1 MVFVKTVAVLSYPKT
16 MNTPIAVLLS
26 RKSSGVF
33 SVAVTASVAD
43 AVRVMNLHKVGS
55 VLVMQSGRLAGIFTE
70 RDVLSRVVAS
80 GRAPEFTSM
89 VNVMTRDPL
98 TVTSQT
104 TVEDVMVTF
113 TENRCRH
120 LPVIDEETGE
130 LRGLISI
137 GDVTRWMVEE
147 HRAEADHLK
156 QYIAGGF

>member
-1 MVFVKTVAVLSYPKT
+1 MGFVKTVAVLSYPKT

-55 VLVMQSGRLAGIFTE
+55 VVVMQNGRLAGIFTE
-70 RDVLSRVVAS
+70 RDVLTRVVAS

-98 TVTSQT
+98 TVTVEA
-104 TVEDVMVTF
+104 TVEDVMTLF
-113 TENRCRH
+113 TDKRCRH
-120 LPVIDEETGE
+120 IPVLDARDSVIGM
-130 LRGLISI
+130 ISI

-147 HRAEADHLK
+147 HRAEADQLK

>member
-1 MVFVKTVAVLSYPKT
+1 

-55 VLVMQSGRLAGIFTE
+55 VVVMQSGRMAGIFTE
-70 RDVLSRVVAS
+70 RDVLTRVVAA
-80 GRAPEFTSM
+80 GRAPEFTNI
-89 VNVMTRDPL
+89 VNVMTRNPL
-98 TVTSQT
+98 TVSPQT
-104 TVEDVMVTF
+104 TVEEVMSLF
-113 TENRCRH
+113 TEHRCRH
-120 LPVIDEETGE
+120 LPVVDDVHGE
-130 LRGLISI
+130 LLGLISI

-147 HRAEADHLK
+147 HRAEVDQLK

>member
-1 MVFVKTVAVLSYPKT
+1 

-43 AVRVMNLHKVGS
+43 AVRVMNLHKVGA

-70 RDVLSRVVAS
+70 RDVLTRVVAS

-98 TVTSQT
+98 TISPQA
-104 TVEDVMVTF
+104 TVEEVMTLF
-113 TENRCRH
+113 TEHRCRH
-120 LPVIDEETGE
+120 LPVVDDAAGS
-130 LRGLISI
+130 LLGLISI
-137 GDVTRWMVEE
+137 GDVTRWMVDV
-147 HRAEADHLK
+147 HRAEVDHLK

>member
-1 MVFVKTVAVLSYPKT
+1 M
-16 MNTPIAVLLS
+16 LLS

-43 AVRVMNLHKVGS
+43 AVRVMNLHKVGC
-55 VLVMQSGRLAGIFTE
+55 VLVMQSGRLEGIFTE
-70 RDVLSRVVAS
+70 RDVLARVVAA

-98 TVTSQT
+98 TVNSQT
-104 TVEDVMVTF
+104 TVEDVMVMF
-113 TENRCRH
+113 TEHRCRH
-120 LPVIDEETGE
+120 LPVIDDDDGE
-130 LRGLISI
+130 LKGLISI

>member
-1 MVFVKTVAVLSYPKT
+1 

-55 VLVMQSGRLAGIFTE
+55 IVVMQSGRLAGIFTE
-70 RDVLSRVVAS
+70 RDVLTRVVAS

-98 TVTSQT
+98 TVTPRA
-104 TVEDVMVTF
+104 TVEEVMIMF
-113 TENRCRH
+113 TEHRCRH
-120 LPVIDEETGE
+120 LPVVDEADGS
-130 LRGLISI
+130 LLGLISI
-137 GDVTRWMVEE
+137 GDVTRWMVDE